1 MSRRKR
7 RVRPA
12 AATLSAVVLLAGGCT
27 GEPEAPRPSPVPT
40 PTTAPGTVA
49 RAEVG
54 DQLTVTASV
63 EQVITDG
70 AFVVRDVD
78 LTDGTLLVLST
89 GLTVPAAPQLVT
101 VEGTVI
107 RFSHRDL
114 TGRYHLGP
122 PGPYRAFEG
131 GRALVARELTVW

>member
-1 MSRRKR
+1 MSRRKG
-7 RVRPA
+7 RVRSA
-12 AATLSAVVLLAGGCT
+12 VVTLSAVVLLVGGCT
-27 GEPEAPRPSPVPT
+27 GEPEAPQPSREPA

-63 EQVITDG
+63 ERVITDS

-89 GLTVPAAPQLVT
+89 GLSVPAAPQLVT

-114 TGRYHLGP
+114 TGRYQLGP

>member
-1 MSRRKR
+1 MGKWYG

-12 AATLSAVVLLAGGCT
+12 VAAIPAVILLAAGCT
-27 GEPEAPRPSPVPT
+27 SGPATPQPSPAPA
-40 PTTAPGTVA
+40 PTTAAGTVA

-54 DQLTVTASV
+54 DLLTVTASV
-63 EQVITDG
+63 ERVITDT

-78 LTDGTLLVLST
+78 LTNGTLLVLST
-89 GLTVPAAPQLVT
+89 GQSVPAPPQLVT
-101 VEGTVI
+101 VQGTVI

-114 TGRYHLGP
+114 TDRYRLGP

-131 GRALVARELTVW
+131 GRALVAHELTVR

>member
-1 MSRRKR
+1 MSRRHGW
-7 RVRPA
+7 VRPA

-27 GEPEAPRPSPVPT
+27 DEPAAPQPSPVPT

-49 RAEVG
+49 RAQVG
-54 DQLTVTASV
+54 DQLTVTATV
-63 EQVITDG
+63 ETVITES

-89 GLTVPAAPQLVT
+89 GPSVPAAPQLVT

-107 RFSHRDL
+107 RFSHGDL

-122 PGPYRAFEG
+122 RGPYRAFEG